1 MNYLVQLVSN
11 FPPDLATGLLAIMPV
26 GELRLALPV
35 GIEVF
40 GLRPAQAFFVSL
52 VGNAIPALVVVFGLD
67 WGRDWADQHW
77 RWAHR
82 IIMRVEKRT
91 DRVTR
96 GKYEKYGLVALF
108 LLTAIP
114 LPLTGVWTASVA
126 AVIFNINPKRSLPAI
141 LGGMVVA
148 GIIVLSLT
156 LGAEGV
162 IGNMK

>member
-1 MNYLVQLVSN
+1 MNNLINFIAQ
-11 FPPDLATGLLAIMPV
+11 FPPDLATGLLAMIPV

-40 GLRPAQAFFVSL
+40 GLRPLQSFFVSCL
-52 VGNAIPALVVVFGLD
+52 GNAIPALMIVYGLD
-67 WGRDWADQHW
+67 WGRNWADRHW

-82 IIMRVEKRT
+82 IITRVEKRT

-108 LLTAIP
+108 LLTAVP
-114 LPLTGVWTASVA
+114 FPLTGVWTASVA
-126 AVIFNINPKRSLPAI
+126 SVVFNIDPKKSLPAI

-162 IGNMK
+162 IGSMK